1 MLTYAQ
7 KNKLINL
14 NFKTMNKTKSFVKEI
29 VALLKGDDAEA
40 TGQKVLRQA
49 DSAFKT
55 QIASLTGD
63 TIALEDRLEDA
74 KEALRLARLNNGQ
87 LIGDRNSYI
96 RLLLHAQNLIVDAEE
111 ALEAHNNKLAFLRE
125 QAALLE
131 E

>member
-1 MLTYAQ
+1 MTT
-7 KNKLINL
+7 
-14 NFKTMNKTKSFVKEI
+14 KTIVKSFVKEI
-29 VALLKGDDAEA
+29 VNLLKGDDAEA

-74 KEALRLARLNNGQ
+74 KENLRLTRLNFGLQ
-87 LIGDRNSYI
+87 ITDRNSYI
-96 RLLLHAQNLIVDAEE
+96 RSLLDAKNLLTSSEE
-111 ALEAHNNKLAFLRE
+111 ALEAHIAKLDFLRE

>member
-1 MLTYAQ
+1 MSV
-7 KNKLINL
+7 
-14 NFKTMNKTKSFVKEI
+14 NKTKSFVKEI
-29 VALLKGDDAEA
+29 ISLLKGDDAEA
-40 TGQKVLRQA
+40 TAQKVLRQA

-63 TIALEDRLEDA
+63 TIALEDKLEDA

-87 LIGDRNSYI
+87 LINDRNSYVTN
-96 RLLLHAQNLIVDAEE
+96 LLRAQNNLIDAEE
-111 ALEAHNNKLAFLRE
+111 ALEAHNNKLQFLRE

>member
-74 KEALRLARLNNGQ
+74 KEALRLARLNSGQ
-87 LIGDRNSYI
+87 LIGDRNAYI
-96 RLLLHAQNLIVDAEE
+96 RGLLQAQNVIVDAEE

>member
-74 KEALRLARLNNGQ
+74 KENLRLTRLNFGLQ
-87 LIGDRNSYI
+87 ITDRNSYI
-96 RLLLHAQNLIVDAEE
+96 RSLLDAKNLLTSSEE
-111 ALEAHNNKLAFLRE
+111 ALEAHIAKLDFLRE

>member
-1 MLTYAQ
+1 MLIYAQ

-74 KEALRLARLNNGQ
+74 KENLRLTRLNFGLQ
-87 LIGDRNSYI
+87 ITDRNSYI
-96 RLLLHAQNLIVDAEE
+96 RSLLDAKNLLTSSEE
-111 ALEAHNNKLAFLRE
+111 ALEAHIAKLDFLRE

>member
-74 KEALRLARLNNGQ
+74 KENLRLTRLNFGLQ
-87 LIGDRNSYI
+87 ITDRNSYI
-96 RLLLHAQNLIVDAEE
+96 RSLLDAKNLLTSSEE
-111 ALEAHNNKLAFLRE
+111 ALELHNAKLDFLRE

>member
-74 KEALRLARLNNGQ
+74 KENLRLTRLNFGIQ
-87 LIGDRNSYI
+87 ITDRNSYI
-96 RLLLHAQNLIVDAEE
+96 RSLLDAKNLLTSSEE
-111 ALEAHNNKLAFLRE
+111 ALEAHIAKLDFLRE

>member
-1 MLTYAQ
+1 
-7 KNKLINL
+7 
-14 NFKTMNKTKSFVKEI
+14 MNKTKSFVKEI

>member
-1 MLTYAQ
+1 
-7 KNKLINL
+7 
-14 NFKTMNKTKSFVKEI
+14 MNKTKSFVKEI

-63 TIALEDRLEDA
+63 TIALEDSVEDA

-87 LIGDRNSYI
+87 LISNRTVYI
-96 RLLLHAQNLIVDAEE
+96 SNLLSAQNKLTEAEE
-111 ALEAHNNKLAFLRE
+111 ALEAHAAKLVFLKT
-125 QAALLE
+125 QSSLLE

>member
-74 KEALRLARLNNGQ
+74 KENLRLTRLNFGLQ
-87 LIGDRNSYI
+87 ITDRNSYI
-96 RLLLHAQNLIVDAEE
+96 RSLLDAKNLLTSSEE
-111 ALEAHNNKLAFLRE
+111 ALEAHNAKLDFLRE

>member
-74 KEALRLARLNNGQ
+74 KENLRLTRLNFGLQ
-87 LIGDRNSYI
+87 ITDRNSYI
-96 RLLLHAQNLIVDAEE
+96 RSLLDAKNLLTSTEE
-111 ALEAHNNKLAFLRE
+111 ALELHNAKLDFLRE

>member
-1 MLTYAQ
+1 MLNYAQ

-29 VALLKGDDAEA
+29 ISLLKGDDAEA
-40 TGQKVLRQA
+40 TGQRILRQA

-74 KEALRLARLNNGQ
+74 KEALRLARLNSGQ
-87 LIGDRNSYI
+87 LIGDRNYYI
-96 RLLLHAQNLIVDAEE
+96 KNLLQAQNVIVDAEE
-111 ALEAHNNKLAFLRE
+111 ALEAHNNKLQFLRE

>member
-74 KEALRLARLNNGQ
+74 KENLRLTRLNFGLQ
-87 LIGDRNSYI
+87 ITDRNSYI
-96 RLLLHAQNLIVDAEE
+96 RSLLDAKNLLTSTEE
-111 ALEAHNNKLAFLRE
+111 ALEAHNAKLDFLRE

>member
-1 MLTYAQ
+1 MSV
-7 KNKLINL
+7 
-14 NFKTMNKTKSFVKEI
+14 NKTKSFVKEI

-40 TGQKVLRQA
+40 TAQKVLRQA

-63 TIALEDRLEDA
+63 TIALEDKLEDA

-87 LIGDRNSYI
+87 LINDRNSYVSS
-96 RLLLHAQNLIVDAEE
+96 LLRAQNNLIDAEE
-111 ALEAHNNKLAFLRE
+111 ALEAHNNKLQFLRE

>member
-1 MLTYAQ
+1 
-7 KNKLINL
+7 
-14 NFKTMNKTKSFVKEI
+14 MNKTKSFVKEI

-74 KEALRLARLNNGQ
+74 KEALRLARLNSGQ
-87 LIGDRNSYI
+87 LIGDRNAYI
-96 RLLLHAQNLIVDAEE
+96 RGLLQAQNVIVDAEE

>member
-96 RLLLHAQNLIVDAEE
+96 KSLLQAQNVIVDAEE

>member
-29 VALLKGDDAEA
+29 ISLLKGDDAEA

-96 RLLLHAQNLIVDAEE
+96 RSLLQAQNVIVEAEE
-111 ALEAHNNKLAFLRE
+111 ALEAHNNKLQFLRE

>member
-74 KEALRLARLNNGQ
+74 KENLRLTRLNHGLQ
-87 LIGDRNSYI
+87 ITDRNSYI
-96 RLLLHAQNLIVDAEE
+96 RSLLDAKNLLTSTEE
-111 ALEAHNNKLAFLRE
+111 ALELHNAKLDFLRE

>member
-1 MLTYAQ
+1 MLNYAQ

-74 KEALRLARLNNGQ
+74 KENLRLTRLNFGLQ
-87 LIGDRNSYI
+87 ITDRNSYI
-96 RLLLHAQNLIVDAEE
+96 RSLLDAKNLLTSSEE
-111 ALEAHNNKLAFLRE
+111 ALEAHIAKLDFLRE